1 MHTTKTLMI
10 IILMPLLLLA
20 AQSQSD
26 SCRSRKTSNAAQ
38 TSGKR
43 SARADVNREAKSSPS
58 ENAAQTG
65 TNQRVGSEMNN
76 SSNTGTGNSS
86 NKPERPSPGASG
98 RVASGVWGGEH
109 VRMNVR
115 ADGAS
120 IEYDCAHGTID
131 ETLELD
137 AEGRFDAKGTHVRE
151 GPGPI
156 RVGKLPP
163 SRPARYT
170 GRVSGDEMSLTLT
183 LTDTSQVVGT
193 YTLTRG
199 SEGFIRKCR

>member
-1 MHTTKTLMI
+1 MRTTKTLTI
-10 IILMPLLLLA
+10 FILIPLLLA
-20 AQSQSD
+20 AQSQGD
-26 SCRSRKTSNAAQ
+26 SCRSRPSSNAAQ
-38 TSGKR
+38 TNGKR
-43 SARADVNREAKSSPS
+43 GARADANREAKSSPS
-58 ENAAQTG
+58 KNAARPGANQTAG
-65 TNQRVGSEMNN
+65 NEMSN

-86 NKPERPSPGASG
+86 NKPEHPTTGASG
-98 RVASGVWGGEH
+98 RVASGVWGGQH
-109 VRMNVR
+109 IRMNVR

-120 IEYDCAHGTID
+120 VEYDCAHGTID

-137 AEGRFDAKGTHVRE
+137 NEGRFDAKGTHVRE

-156 RVGKLPP
+156 RVGKLPR

-170 GRVSGDEMSLTLT
+170 GRVGGDEMSLTLT
-183 LTDTSQVVGT
+183 LTDTSQEIGT

>member
-1 MHTTKTLMI
+1 MRTTKTLTI
-10 IILMPLLLLA
+10 IILMPLLLA
-20 AQSQSD
+20 AQSQGD

-43 SARADVNREAKSSPS
+43 SARADANREAKSSPS

-86 NKPERPSPGASG
+86 NKPERPSPGVSAW
-98 RVASGVWGGEH
+98 VASGVWGGEH

-137 AEGRFDAKGTHVRE
+137 AEGRFDAKCTHVRE

-170 GRVSGDEMSLTLT
+170 GRVGGDEMSLTLT